1 MEEKVFMNRA
11 QRRAEAKRQKKQ
23 MKKIQEYIKRHPE
36 SIKVELDEDK
46 IKEAGLTDKDIVTVG
61 GTAIGDVGIEVGNA
75 IDK

>member
-23 MKKIQEYIKRHPE
+23 MKKIQEYIKRHPNAV
-36 SIKVELDEDK
+36 KVELDEDK

-61 GTAIGDVGIEVGNA
+61 GTTIGDVGIDVGNA